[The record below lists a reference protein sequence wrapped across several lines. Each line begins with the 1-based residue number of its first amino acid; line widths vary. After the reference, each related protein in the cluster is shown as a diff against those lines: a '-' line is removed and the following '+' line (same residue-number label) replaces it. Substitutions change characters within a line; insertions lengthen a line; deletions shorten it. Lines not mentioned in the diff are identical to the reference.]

1 MIVVQRLL
9 CTTQISVVGGV
20 CLVLR
25 NLCLFVGTLPLRM
38 VSHGS
43 QQTPRHSH
51 IRLRR
56 QVIPEAFLKRCK
68 RRWFHPFCHG
78 FAITWK
84 NELLSAGKTL
94 QFATRDVVRGLR
106 GNCGRG
112 VLGKAGACVQPRAL
126 GCIAASATCSST
138 FGRGPE

>member
-56 QVIPEAFLKRCK
+56 QVIPEAFL
-68 RRWFHPFCHG
+68 
-78 FAITWK
+78 
-84 NELLSAGKTL
+84 N
-94 QFATRDVVRGLR
+94 DVRGDAFIHFAMGLPLPGR
-106 GNCGRG
+106 MNCCLQVRHCN
-112 VLGKAGACVQPRAL
+112 LQQEMWFEACGAIVGEVC
-126 GCIAASATCSST
+126 
-138 FGRGPE
+138 

>member
-1 MIVVQRLL
+1 M
-9 CTTQISVVGGV
+9 G
-20 CLVLR
+20 
-25 NLCLFVGTLPLRM
+25 LPLP
-38 VSHGS
+38 G
-43 QQTPRHSH
+43 
-51 IRLRR
+51 
-56 QVIPEAFLKRCK
+56 E
-68 RRWFHPFCHG
+68 
-78 FAITWK
+78 